1 MPLSDHGSRS
11 SLPALVPLDAEPHA
25 RVLTATFALG

>member
-1 MPLSDHGSRS
+1 MADDGVR
-11 SLPALVPLDAEPHA
+11 LPQPTPVPIDAEPHA